1 MPGKTI
7 EGAEPRR
14 ATGREL
20 PSVAIIGRPNV
31 GKSSLF
37 NLFVGRRLSIVHEE
51 SGVTRDR
58 LLSTASSRGKHFQVI
73 DTGGLGGG
81 FADPKKKK
89 PVLDRTK
96 SNTREFFEGL
106 ISEQVAIAVESSDFL
121 LLVVDVTAG
130 PTQLDRDVAN
140 LMRHSGK
147 PSFLVINKVD
157 NPALEDDLDV
167 FCELGLENVYPIS
180 CMHKSGFK
188 TLLSDLVDLM
198 PCATRMPNEPRLQ
211 ITVAGRP
218 NVGKS
223 SLVNRLLGDERSMVS
238 DVAGT
243 TRDAIDSPFT
253 LKLAEETIPA
263 TLVDTA
269 GLRKRGKAD
278 SAVEIFSVMRAET
291 AIKRSKIVLLV
302 IDARDQAAT
311 AQDAKIGKIIAE
323 EGKGC
328 IIVANKWD
336 ECKGLSQNTLTE
348 EIRNSMP
355 FLAHAPIVFTCALS
369 GMNMGKLLEEIAEV
383 YQQYLLKI
391 PTSAVNKA
399 LSKAMERNAPH
410 SVQQSFFKIY
420 YATMTHNEPPT
431 FILFV
436 NKPEL
441 CPQNYKAYLA
451 NSLRTAFGFRGLP
464 IRLTLRARKGED
476 VQQRI
481 MGQKSRRAAAAAA
494 SAGEE
499 EDEAPDKF
507 PRH

>member
-14 ATGREL
+14 ATGGEL

-58 LLSTASSRGKHFQVI
+58 LVSTASHKGKHFQVI

-89 PVLDRTK
+89 PVLDRLK

-130 PTQLDRDVAN
+130 PTQLDRDVAS

-157 NPALEDDLDV
+157 NPALEEELDV
-167 FCELGLENVYPIS
+167 FCELGLEQVYPLS
-180 CMHKSGFK
+180 CLHKSGFK
-188 TLLSDLVDLM
+188 TLLSDLTALM
-198 PCATRMPNEPRLQ
+198 PNTRMPNEPRLQ

-223 SLVNRLLGDERSMVS
+223 SLVNKLLGDERSMVS
-238 DVAGT
+238 DIAGT
-243 TRDAIDSPFT
+243 TRDAIDSPFE

-328 IIVANKWD
+328 VIVANKWD

-348 EIRNSMP
+348 EIRSSMP
-355 FLAHAPIVFTCALS
+355 FLSYAPIVFTCALS
-369 GMNMGKLLEEIAEV
+369 GFNMGKVLEEIAEV

-436 NKPEL
+436 NKPAL
-441 CPQNYKAYLA
+441 CPQNYKAYLVNA
-451 NSLRTAFGFRGLP
+451 LRAAFGFRGLP

-476 VQQRI
+476 VQQRL
-481 MGQKSRRAAAAAA
+481 GRRAAAAAA
-494 SAGEE
+494 GEAEEE
-499 EDEAPDKF
+499 EDGSDK
-507 PRH
+507 PARR